1 MGPKPFRWFLV
12 ALLIPVCLAA
22 GMRPPRAQAAV
33 TLVDFTAELQD
44 GGVLIQWETATEVD
58 NVGFYV
64 NRRDLLNDPVRQRIS
79 PFIPTQG
86 DTFFGAVYD
95 YLDTTVEQG
104 TVYEYRLESI
114 DINSFSEFSDPVI
127 VSTGGV
133 LPTNTP
139 TLTPS
144 PTVEPTPTF
153 TPSPT
158 SPPSHTPQPAQTR
171 TPSPTISLTPSAT
184 PKPGATASATLKPST
199 EPSATSTLTTV
210 EAADT
215 PTPTRTPRPTRTT
228 TPWPPTWTAISP
240 SRTASH
246 PVATATLAASP
257 TPSPTATP
265 DASQVTDLPYPAVEA
280 TRLRTAAPGATI
292 QPDPGPV
299 ASASI
304 AKSHPWDQRQGKTP
318 AARQP
323 RNLRA
328 RVLPLV
334 LIVWSGLGAWFYL
347 SLRPLR
353 SRP

>member
-1 MGPKPFRWFLV
+1 MGPKPLPWFLV
-12 ALLIPVCLAA
+12 ALLIPVCIAA

-158 SPPSHTPQPAQTR
+158 SPPSHTPQPTKTR
-171 TPSPTISLTPSAT
+171 TPSPTISL
-184 PKPGATASATLKPST
+184 TASATLKPST